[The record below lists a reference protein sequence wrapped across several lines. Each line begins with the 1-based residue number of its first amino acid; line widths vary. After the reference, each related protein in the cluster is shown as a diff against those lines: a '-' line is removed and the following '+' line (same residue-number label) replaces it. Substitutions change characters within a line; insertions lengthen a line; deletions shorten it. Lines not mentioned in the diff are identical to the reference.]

1 MTMPLGIK
9 FNDPSCTAKPFEE
22 FSPVRK
28 KVGAEV
34 TPLTF
39 LFSFSVASFMSVNLT
54 SFKSN
59 CLNTDNTQK
68 YSILL
73 EKSKTGL

>member
-9 FNDPSCTAKPFEE
+9 SNDPSCTAKRKPFEE

-34 TPLTF
+34 TPLNVFVF
-39 LFSFSVASFMSVNLT
+39 LSSGFLYVS
-54 SFKSN
+54 KSYE
-59 CLNTDNTQK
+59 L
-68 YSILL
+68 
-73 EKSKTGL
+73 